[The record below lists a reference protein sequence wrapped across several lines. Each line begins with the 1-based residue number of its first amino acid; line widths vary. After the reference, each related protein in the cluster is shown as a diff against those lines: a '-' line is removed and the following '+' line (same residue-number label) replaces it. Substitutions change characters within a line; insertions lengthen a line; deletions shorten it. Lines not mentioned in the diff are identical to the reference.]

1 MRGSGMNCDQS
12 MNERTSTPWRKT
24 LARVAAAT
32 LLVTAA
38 LAPAQAA
45 AQNFLWKAT
54 RGQGTVYLVGSVHML
69 TKDYYPLSPVLDA
82 AFKESDLLVEEVDIA
97 EMTAP
102 DNQLSILTRG
112 MLPAHQSL
120 ETVVSPA
127 TFALVSRRVADL
139 GMPMEPL
146 KRFKPWMLA
155 LTLLS
160 LEWLKAGFDP
170 DLGLDKHFYDRARVE
185 GKAIQGLET
194 LDFQLSRF
202 DGMTPDEQD
211 RLLAQTLKELD
222 TQRTAVTTLADAWKA
237 GDSSTVERIV
247 LQDVRQEPQM
257 YQRLLVD
264 RNRNWIPKIEALFA
278 RRGRAFVVVG
288 AAHLVGADGLISMLR
303 ARGYTVEQM

>member
-1 MRGSGMNCDQS
+1 MRNPKSN
-12 MNERTSTPWRKT
+12 PWRKRV
-24 LARVAAAT
+24 AHVAAAT
-32 LLVTAA
+32 LLVAAA
-38 LAPAQAA
+38 LVPAQGA

-54 RGQGTVYLVGSVHML
+54 RGQGIVYLVGSVHLL
-69 TKDYYPLSPVLDA
+69 TKDYYPLSSVLDS

-97 EMTAP
+97 EMTAA
-102 DNQLSILTRG
+102 DNQLTILMRG
-112 MLPAHQSL
+112 MLPADQSL
-120 ETVVSPA
+120 EAVVSPA

-139 GMPMEPL
+139 GLPVEPL

-170 DLGLDKHFYDRARVE
+170 DLGLDKHFYDRARAE
-185 GKAIQGLET
+185 GKAVQGLET
-194 LDFQLSRF
+194 LDFQISRF
-202 DGMTPDEQD
+202 DGMTPNEQD

-222 TQRTAVTTLADAWKA
+222 TQRTAVTTLANAWKA

-264 RNRNWIPKIEALFA
+264 RNRNWLPKIEALFA
-278 RRGRAFVVVG
+278 HRVRAFVLVG
-288 AAHLVGADGLISMLR
+288 AAHLARTDGLISMLR

>member
-1 MRGSGMNCDQS
+1 MREPRSI
-12 MNERTSTPWRKT
+12 TWR
-24 LARVAAAT
+24 ARVAYVTATT
-32 LLVTAA
+32 LLVAAA
-38 LAPAQAA
+38 LVPTQAA

-54 RGQGTVYLVGSVHML
+54 RGQGSVYLVGSVHLL
-69 TKDYYPLSPVLDA
+69 TRDYYPLSPVLEA

-102 DNQLSILTRG
+102 DSQLSILMRG
-112 MLPAHQSL
+112 MLPADQSL
-120 ETVVSPA
+120 EAVVSPA
-127 TFALVSRRVADL
+127 TFALVTRRVADL
-139 GMPMEPL
+139 GMPVEPL

-170 DLGLDKHFYDRARVE
+170 DLGLDKHFYDRARAE
-185 GKAIQGLET
+185 GKTVQGLET
-194 LDFQLSRF
+194 LDFQISRF
-202 DGMTPDEQD
+202 DGMTPNEQD

-222 TQRTAVTTLADAWKA
+222 TQRTAVTTLANAWKA
-237 GDSSTVERIV
+237 GDTSTIERIV
-247 LQDVRQEPQM
+247 LQDVREEPLM

-264 RNRNWIPKIEALFA
+264 RNRNWLPKIEALFA

-303 ARGYTVEQM
+303 VRGYTVEQM